1 MTEQTGLINFARG
14 ALGLSASIEIAITP
28 LPARG
33 SDRTFY
39 RLAWPEN
46 RTAILIDYDPQRIEN
61 TYYAGIASFLRENRV
76 PVPRMIGHDPE
87 RSLMV
92 MEDMG
97 DSDLWSFREHP
108 WDERRTLYQKTLR
121 AARRLHSISETNFH
135 SDRVKLMDSFGPEL
149 YRFEQDYFM
158 DHFVKSFCGLDPD
171 PGAANKLRAEL
182 AELAGRLNAAE
193 RCLVHRDLQSRNVMI
208 RDGEPYFID
217 FQGMRFGNPFYDLG
231 SLLFDPYISLAESE
245 REDLLSFYYIL
256 SSQELEWDAFQ
267 NSFWEASVQR
277 LMQAL
282 GAYGFLG
289 KVKGLRDFL
298 IHIPAGLDN
307 LGLAASRVPAL
318 ATLPGLIAECRMAAG
333 QKP

>member
-1 MTEQTGLINFARG
+1 MTNQTDMINFARG
-14 ALGLSASIEIAITP
+14 ALDLSTSIEIGITP

-46 RTAILIDYDPQRIEN
+46 KTAILIDYDPGRIEN
-61 TYYAGIASFLRENRV
+61 TYYAGIAAFLRSSRV

-108 WDERRTLYQKTLR
+108 WDERRTLYQKTLS
-121 AARRLHSISETNFH
+121 AAKRLHSISENNFP
-135 SDRVKLMDSFGPEL
+135 SDRVKLMDGFEPGL

-158 DHFVKSFCGLDPD
+158 DHFVKGFCGLDPD
-171 PGAANKLRAEL
+171 PDSAKKLQS
-182 AELAGRLNAAE
+182 ELAGLTGRLDAPE
-193 RCLVHRDLQSRNVMI
+193 RCLVHRDLQSRNVMV

-231 SLLFDPYISLAESE
+231 SLLFDPYVPLSGNE

-289 KVKGLRDFL
+289 KVKGLEDFL
-298 IHIPAGLDN
+298 GHIPAGLDN
-307 LGLAASRVPAL
+307 LSFAVSRVPSL
-318 ATLPGLIAECRMAAG
+318 TTLPGLISECRIAVV
-333 QKP
+333 